1 MMKYKESEYYKELK
15 RGWNDI
21 IKMNVHKE
29 RKRIANRVDKWNYV
43 GGHVGHLW
51 KDLNGKK
58 HNSISDIMHN
68 HFVSNKQSKFMID
81 WKEGELFAYEKEI

>member
-1 MMKYKESEYYKELK
+1 MM
-15 RGWNDI
+15 NDI
-21 IKMNVHKE
+21 IKMNVHRE
-29 RKRIANRVDKWNYV
+29 GRRIANRVDKWSYV

-58 HNSISDIMHN
+58 HNSISDIIQS

-81 WKEGELFAYEKEI
+81 WEEGELFAYE

>member
-1 MMKYKESEYYKELK
+1 ME
-15 RGWNDI
+15 I
-21 IKMNVHKE
+21 VNVKISVNK
-29 RKRIANRVDKWNYV
+29 KRIAHRVDKWNYV

-58 HNSISDIMHN
+58 HNSISDIIQS

-81 WKEGELFAYEKEI
+81 WEEGELFAYE